1 MARTRTRT
9 RKKVLV
15 ITNTARPAVTKQ
27 VRSLGPWLQERVE
40 ILATLPV
47 HQAVPPRLSKQADL
61 CIVFGGDGTL
71 LAAARMLAGT
81 NVPLVGVNM
90 GKLGFLA
97 EFDVEHM
104 QKHLAEV
111 LAGEIT
117 PTDRMMLEVKI
128 GNCRKH
134 AFRSPVVND
143 VVFAAG
149 TPFRVIELLVTRG
162 REEIAHYPGD
172 GLIVSTPTGSTAY
185 NMSAG
190 GPIMEPTL
198 DAIAIAPLA
207 PHSLSMRPL
216 VVGSGQVIRV
226 KALRVNAGSAVIVD
240 GQISTGL
247 CEGDVTEIRKAAVGV
262 RIVPHPGRPFFDTL
276 TRKLQWGQGPHT
288 L

>member
-1 MARTRTRT
+1 MA
-9 RKKVLV
+9 RKKVL
-15 ITNTARPAVTKQ
+15 IIANSARPAVAQQ
-27 VRSLGPWLQERVE
+27 VQSLRPWLQERVE
-40 ILATLPV
+40 VLDVLAV
-47 HQAVPPRLSKQADL
+47 HQPVPEPLSRQAEL

-71 LAAARMLAGT
+71 LAAARTLAGT
-81 NVPLVGVNM
+81 AMPLLGVNM

-97 EFDVEHM
+97 EYDVEHM

-111 LAGEIT
+111 LAGQIK

-128 GNCRKH
+128 SNCQKH
-134 AFRSPVVND
+134 PFSSPVAND

-149 TPFRVIELLVTRG
+149 QPWRMIDLLVVRG
-162 REEIAHYPGD
+162 TEEIAHYPGD
-172 GLIVSTPTGSTAY
+172 GLIISTPTGSTAY

-198 DAIAIAPLA
+198 DVIAITPLA

-216 VVGSGQVIRV
+216 MVGSDQVIRV
-226 KALRVNAGSAVIVD
+226 TAVKVNAGSAVIVD

-247 CEGDVTEIRKAAVGV
+247 CVGDVTEIRKAAVGA